1 MDAACKDEHRRRQ
14 AGKPVENVRH
24 ALDEKRFHVAV
35 QDVVFLNCNCREP
48 ALRVHFRRRE
58 HHAAQAVSRADV
70 DLVRARDQHA
80 DVDDVPHAPG
90 RRAVFQTRYK
100 GRSCFHV
107 PKAHHRAARI
117 VRCDTL

>member
-1 MDAACKDEHRRRQ
+1 MMDAARKDEHRRRQ
-14 AGKPVENVRH
+14 AGEPVENVRH

-70 DLVRARDQHA
+70 DLVCAGKEHA
-80 DVDDVPHAPG
+80 DMDNVPHTSG
-90 RRAVFQTRYK
+90 RCAIFQ
-100 GRSCFHV
+100 
-107 PKAHHRAARI
+107 P
-117 VRCDTL
+117 